1 MDKTQ
6 RTVWVLQKLERND
19 QFQHVSVYATREK
32 AVAFMEEDIRDT
44 VRRETEHETSDD
56 LVREDELTARFRNVV
71 EWKIEEM
78 RVL

>member
-6 RTVWVLQKLERND
+6 RTVWVLKKLERSD

>member
-6 RTVWVLQKLERND
+6 RTAWVLKKIERYD
-19 QFQHVSVYATREK
+19 EFPHVSLYATRGK